1 MTPEGP
7 LTAPDN
13 EAVPD
18 VASVSQALAELTPPT
33 LAEVHEFAPP
43 YRPASAR
50 AVLAIA
56 FLALGFVFQFVLGL
70 PLAPVYYALLV
81 GWVVAFAL
89 FFRFLDKGPEAPAFF
104 TLRLALFALEVL
116 VATGLAHVLGASSWL
131 ATLFLLFPTVEWN
144 MLFPGR
150 WGLAGSGLAVLGS
163 GALIAGESIG
173 FVPPESLFQSV
184 ETVYRDLPYA
194 VGAFL
199 VSAVV
204 ILGLSVGVGVYAE
217 ASRRQSR
224 QMRRLSRHYRALSEQ
239 LEQAYQDLRNAQ
251 AELVGSAKMA
261 TLGQLVAGIAH
272 EINTPLGALNSNYD
286 VIRRALDRLQKI
298 LADEVVDEDE
308 LEDVRR
314 IVKAIDGVEATNDL
328 AVARMVQLVSSLR
341 SFGRP
346 DRSEID
352 RVDLH
357 EGIESTLQILRHEL
371 KKIEVRKEFGE
382 LPVVE
387 CYPGQLNQVFMN
399 LLVNAV
405 HAMPDGGTITVRTWG
420 EDGRAVVQVEDT
432 GVGISGPNLKYI
444 FEPGFT
450 TKGHR
455 VGMGMGLLI
464 VRQIIDRHG
473 GRITVDSEPGR
484 GTTFTISLPLR
495 LPARARSGAAEGGSS

>member
-1 MTPEGP
+1 MAAPQRDA
-7 LTAPDN
+7 APD
-13 EAVPD
+13 VT
-18 VASVSQALAELTPPT
+18 SVSQALAELTPPT

-43 YRPASAR
+43 YQPVTAR
-50 AVLAIA
+50 AILAAA
-56 FLALGFVFQFVLGL
+56 FLVLGLVFRYVLGL
-70 PLAPVYYALLV
+70 PLAPVYYLIVL
-81 GWVVAFAL
+81 GWVVVFAV
-89 FFRFLDKGPEAPAFF
+89 FFRFLDLGPESGAFF

-116 VATGLAHVLGASSWL
+116 AATGLAHVLGASSWL

-150 WGLAGSGLAVLGS
+150 WGVAGSGLAVLGS
-163 GALIAGESIG
+163 GALIAGESVG

-184 ETVYRDLPYA
+184 EIVYRDPPYA

-204 ILGLSVGVGVYAE
+204 ILGLSMGVGVYAE

-224 QMRRLSRHYRALSEQ
+224 QMQRLSRHYRTLSEQ
-239 LEQAYQDLRNAQ
+239 LQQAYRDLRNAQ

-286 VIRRALDRLQKI
+286 VIRRALDRLQEI
-298 LADEVVDEDE
+298 LADEVVDADE
-308 LEDVRR
+308 LADVRR
-314 IVKAIDGVEATNDL
+314 IVRAIDGVETTNDM
-328 AVARMVQLVSSLR
+328 AVERMVQLVGSLR

-346 DRSEID
+346 DRAEID

-371 KKIEVRKEFGE
+371 RPIDVHRQYGE
-382 LPVVE
+382 LPPVE
-387 CYPGQLNQVFMN
+387 CYPGQMNQVFMN

-405 HAMPDGGTITVRTWG
+405 HAMPDGGTITVRT
-420 EDGRAVVQVEDT
+420 RAEGDHVIVEIEDT
-432 GVGISGPNLKYI
+432 GTGIAGANLKRI

-450 TKGHR
+450 TKGNR
-455 VGMGMGLLI
+455 MGMGLGLLI
-464 VRQIIDRHG
+464 VRQIVDRHG
-473 GRITVDSEPGR
+473 GHIAVESEPGR
-484 GTTFTISLPLR
+484 GTTFTITLPVR
-495 LPARARSGAAEGGSS
+495 LPARPDANNGGGRVT